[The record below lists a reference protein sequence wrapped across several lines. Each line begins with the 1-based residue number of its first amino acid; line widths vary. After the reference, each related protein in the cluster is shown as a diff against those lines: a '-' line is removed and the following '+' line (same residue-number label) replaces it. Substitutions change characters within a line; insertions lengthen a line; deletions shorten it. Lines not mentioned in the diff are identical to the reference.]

1 MGRWISVRSFVGA
14 VTVMALVTFG
24 AAQGDEAT
32 ALRIEMGEY
41 YFQLEGQ
48 ERNEA
53 IVLEAGVPYVLSF
66 VNVGAME
73 HEVLIGR
80 GLLVED
86 DVPDGYETNLLEGVE
101 MDVTG
106 GGWYVEVGGVI
117 EFELEA
123 GESITLE
130 VTIPEAR
137 VGTWEIGCFIPGH
150 YQAGM
155 KAPFEVR

>member
-1 MGRWISVRSFVGA
+1 MRAVIGVLAIGTLGA
-14 VTVMALVTFG
+14 FAFAQDGMAT
-24 AAQGDEAT
+24 E
-32 ALRIEMGEY
+32 LRIEMGEF

-66 VNVGAME
+66 VNVGSME
-73 HEVLIGR
+73 HEVLIGQ

-86 DVPDGYETNLLEGVE
+86 DIPDGYETNLFEGVVL
-101 MDVTG
+101 DVTG
-106 GGWYVEVGGVI
+106 DDWFVRVGGMI
-117 EFELEA
+117 EFELEE
-123 GESITLE
+123 GESVTLE
-130 VTIPEAR
+130 VTVPDSRIG
-137 VGTWEIGCFIPGH
+137 VWEIGCFIPGH